1 MKIKKP
7 MWFFEDEPVAGSSPL
22 DNLDV
27 PELGEDG
34 KIVVEGAPEPEP
46 AAAGDVTKVDPEPE
60 PEPKPPTIDYAALAA
75 ANAEAFKA
83 AGLVPPPVAKVEEKP
98 LTPEEA
104 KKALNVWEPTKE
116 WLERYDNLETRAA
129 AIAEQRDG
137 MIKQSD
143 TIVQLR
149 MQQMQEQFN
158 SIIQPIAQYV
168 SAQEASTREAAF
180 DAKYPD
186 LAKTEMK
193 PLRDIVIGQ
202 LVQTK
207 AFENK
212 TQDQI
217 FDLIAKGTET
227 FAKAVNPAFKLTP
240 AGSTP
245 TGKAKTNPNALKP
258 ATAGSGGGGGKG
270 TATPVKSGNKVLEL
284 LA

>member
-7 MWFFEDEPVAGSSPL
+7 MWFFEDEPVASGSAL

-27 PELGEDG
+27 PELDAEG
-34 KIVVEGAPEPEP
+34 KPVVEGETSDVEIPEKPELEEEKKEEEVK
-46 AAAGDVTKVDPEPE
+46 A
-60 PEPKPPTIDYAALAA
+60 PTIDYAALAA

-83 AGLVPPPVAKVEEKP
+83 AGLVPEPKKVEEKP

-104 KKALNVWEPTKE
+104 KKLLNVWEPTKE
-116 WLERYDNLETRAA
+116 WLERYDNLETRSA

-137 MIKQSD
+137 MIKQAD
-143 TIVQLR
+143 TVVQLR

-158 SIIQPIAQYV
+158 QVIQPLAQYV
-168 SAQEASTREAAF
+168 TQQEAASREAAF

-202 LVQTK
+202 LVQAK
-207 AFENK
+207 AFTGK

-245 TGKAKTNPNALKP
+245 PGKPKTNPNALKP

-270 TATPVKSGNKVLEL
+270 TAVPAKSGSKVLEL